1 MIDRLNDFHRLVTMN
16 GVTLERPKNALVIV
30 ESDEMKDFSIL
41 ISKGNLVISR
51 INDET
56 EKLKLIGDK
65 ILNAV
70 GEKEEK
76 LKLETDDC
84 LASLS
89 SLRSQGKDVAD
100 NIKSQAN
107 IQKEQLNR
115 KAVELENPEAGKA
128 EMRVIENLSGAY
140 IKNFENALSAS
151 QSVESDVKNNLQKKL
166 LRGVT
171 VILGREPNDDEKRD
185 YLENPEKVQELMENK
200 ITQGQAHIT
209 LQNKVKDLELR
220 HKEILQLENVST
232 LIKLITIF

>member
-16 GVTLERPKNALVIV
+16 GITLERPKNALVIV

-107 IQKEQLNR
+107 IQKEKLNR

-220 HKEILQLENVST
+220 HKEILQLENVSKQ
-232 LIKLITIF
+232 IKLY